1 MSMSI
6 SEAHAEI
13 RKLYDA
19 AAAIENKYPD
29 GLTAEANAA
38 DYAEARRLLSEIDG
52 LEEKLGGLEDAEA
65 RKRRILDNQKRLGQP
80 SERHRQPDA
89 GTAYG
94 DDRNGLVAPSPR
106 GIKAFGSQFVDSE
119 EYKRIVDAGLLH
131 NPANRVELNVKL
143 EGSLLDAML
152 RKALVYSG
160 SGVAGPTIYPDIK
173 PGLDFLF
180 RQTTLLDMIPTGTT
194 TSNLIEY
201 YEQTLS
207 TNAAAPVAE
216 ATASTGTSGSKPEGA
231 LGWVLR
237 TIPVSTIAEWIP
249 ITNQTLSDSPAIRG
263 IIDSQLITHLEIA
276 LENQVLSGNGTAPN
290 MLGILTNPAINS
302 IGLGAGS
309 GSAMDAVYHAMTVV
323 MVTGL
328 SSPSASVWNPVD
340 FEKVRLARETPTTGG
355 LGAYLLGPPNTS
367 GPTTLWGRPVV
378 QAIGMPV
385 GTALVADFT
394 QMMLFDREQG
404 AVRTGL
410 INDQFVRNM
419 LTILA
424 ELRAAFALFRPLATC
439 RVTGLP

>member
-29 GLTAEANAA
+29 GLTQDANAA
-38 DYAEARRLLSEIDG
+38 DYAEAKRLLSEIDG

-80 SERHRQPDA
+80 TERHRQPDE
-89 GTAYG
+89 GSG
-94 DDRNGLVAPSPR
+94 GNGLVAPSPR
-106 GIKAFGSQFVDSE
+106 AIKAFGSQFVDSE
-119 EYKRIVDAGLLH
+119 EYKRIVDSGILH
-131 NPANRVELNVKL
+131 NPANRVDLNVKVD
-143 EGSLLDAML
+143 GSLLDAML
-152 RKALVYSG
+152 RKALVYGGTG
-160 SGVAGPTIYPDIK
+160 SAGPTIYPDIK
-173 PGLDFLF
+173 PGIELLF

-201 YEQTLS
+201 YEQITS
-207 TNAAAPVAE
+207 TNVAAPTAE
-216 ATASTGTSGSKPEGA
+216 ASATTGTSGSKPESTMA
-231 LGWVLR
+231 WTLR
-237 TIPVSTIAEWIP
+237 TIPVATIPEWIA
-249 ITNQTLSDSPAIRG
+249 ITNQTLSDAPAVRG

-276 LENQVLSGNGTAPN
+276 LENQVIAGNGTAPN
-290 MLGILTNPAINS
+290 MLGILANPNINT

-323 MVTGL
+323 QVTGL
-328 SSPSASVWNPVD
+328 SNPTASVWNPVD

-385 GTALVADFT
+385 QTALVADFT

-404 AVRTGL
+404 AIRTGL
-410 INDQFVRNM
+410 INDQFVRNI